1 MSEPTMAEMVMDA
14 FRLARSGNYRTAAAL
29 KKAFI
34 DMYPEASAEDRQK
47 VFGKLAELVT
57 K

>member
-1 MSEPTMAEMVMDA
+1 MSEANTAEMVMDA
-14 FRLARSGNYRTAAAL
+14 FRLARSGKYKTAAAL

-34 DMYPEASAEDRQK
+34 ELYPESTVYDRK
-47 VFGKLAELVT
+47 NVFEKLAKLVA